1 MLETILQSQG
11 SLRNSTLVF
20 VQVINTQLSNL
31 RLEARFMLPISCG
44 LLPSYKIPAVFH
56 WPNVVRRLQHRSS
69 MEPQLNMIKAL
80 KGSSPAVLITR
91 MLIAAVVV
99 FATYNPTGVSV
110 FHWVTQNKN
119 PSDAWVILGAIVAI
133 LANVALL
140 IAAWKA
146 LGKIGTIIVVIFFAA
161 LVYLSLQEGWV
172 SAGNQVSMEWLAL
185 ILYSAFLGIGLSGAI
200 IWRRAT
206 GQVVTDEAD
215 DLDH

>member
-1 MLETILQSQG
+1 
-11 SLRNSTLVF
+11 
-20 VQVINTQLSNL
+20 
-31 RLEARFMLPISCG
+31 
-44 LLPSYKIPAVFH
+44 
-56 WPNVVRRLQHRSS
+56 
-69 MEPQLNMIKAL
+69 MEPQLTMFKAL

-91 MLIAAVVV
+91 MLIAAAVV

-119 PSDAWVILGAIVAI
+119 PTDAWVILGAIVAI
-133 LANVALL
+133 LVNVALL

-172 SAGNQVSMEWLAL
+172 SAGNQTSIEWLAL

-206 GQVVTDEAD
+206 GQVLTDEVD

>member
-1 MLETILQSQG
+1 MFQAI
-11 SLRNSTLVF
+11 
-20 VQVINTQLSNL
+20 
-31 RLEARFMLPISCG
+31 
-44 LLPSYKIPAVFH
+44 
-56 WPNVVRRLQHRSS
+56 
-69 MEPQLNMIKAL
+69 

-99 FATYNPTGVSV
+99 FATYNPTGTSI
-110 FHWVTQNKN
+110 FHWVKN
-119 PSDAWVILGAIVAI
+119 NENPTDAWVILGAIVAI

-146 LGKIGTIIVVIFFAA
+146 LGKLGTFIVIIFFAA

-172 SAGNQVSMEWLAL
+172 SRGSRESIEWLAL

-215 DLDH
+215 DLNH